1 MPKQRRSRTNDWLFS
16 RLQYLQG
23 QIENPA
29 LFIALLVIQLL
40 VIVLVFRF
48 CGWPYIH
55 IQHHTLYLYYNSA
68 RQLLEGKV
76 PYRDFALE
84 YPPLSLLAFV
94 LPNLVKLGRSLR
106 YENYVWLFVLE
117 NAVWSLA
124 IALVL
129 VRVASLLQPKR
140 RVTPMLTAYVVLV
153 AIASPILADRYDLF
167 PTLLT
172 LLSLLCVLEKCSTW
186 AGIWLGLGIVAKL
199 YPVVLLP
206 IFSVYYLMNREY
218 RSLLR
223 FLLGTIGSVVIT
235 LLPFA
240 LLARGQFLSFLS
252 YHKARGLQIETLPA
266 GIISL
271 GHVLG
276 LTQVKWTFHYGA
288 FEIVSPFN
296 DRILQWLPL
305 VFILTTLGAIVSCFT
320 RFRYERI
327 TYGGITGESL
337 IIYVLIALLAFIV
350 TSKVFSP
357 QYIIWLLPFA
367 ALLSLRQVSVL
378 AAIFAMTI
386 TIYPFWYDALIEFQ
400 PSLVVLLN
408 LRNFL
413 VIVLLLWLLCDK
425 TKSGGQLPN
434 FPNFGGTGFQSLRN

>member
-1 MPKQRRSRTNDWLFS
+1 MPKERRSRTKNWLFS
-16 RLQYLQG
+16 RLRYLKG
-23 QIENPA
+23 QIEHPA
-29 LFIALLVIQLL
+29 VFIALLVIQLL

-48 CGWPYIH
+48 CEWPYA
-55 IQHHTLYLYYNSA
+55 QTPQHTLYLYYNYA
-68 RQLLEGKV
+68 RQLLEGNI
-76 PYRDFALE
+76 PYRDFPLE

-117 NAVWSLA
+117 NAMWS
-124 IALVL
+124 IVTTLVL
-129 VRVASLLQPKR
+129 VRVASFLQPKR
-140 RVTPMLTAYVVLV
+140 SVTQVLIVYVVLV

-167 PTLLT
+167 PALLT
-172 LLSLLCVLEKCSTW
+172 LLSLMCILEKSSTW

-199 YPVVLLP
+199 YPAVLLP
-206 IFSVYYLMNREY
+206 IFSVYYLINREY
-218 RSLLR
+218 RNLLH
-223 FLLGTIGSVVIT
+223 FLLGMIGSVVIT

-240 LLARGQFLSFLS
+240 LFAKGHLLTFLS

-276 LTQVKWTFHYGA
+276 LTQAKWTFRYGA

-296 DRILQWLPL
+296 DLILQWLPL
-305 VFILTTLGAIVSCFT
+305 VFILTTLGVIVSCFT
-320 RFRYERI
+320 RFRYERA
-327 TYGGITGESL
+327 TYGEITGES
-337 IIYVLIALLAFIV
+337 IVIYALIALLAFIV

-367 ALLSLRQVSVL
+367 PLLSLRQVSVL

-386 TIYPFWYDALIEFQ
+386 AIYPFWYDALIQFK
-400 PSLVVLLN
+400 PNLVVLLN
-408 LRNFL
+408 LRNLLAL
-413 VIVLLLWLLCDK
+413 VFLLWLLRDRVPA
-425 TKSGGQLPN
+425 SER
-434 FPNFGGTGFQSLRN
+434 SL